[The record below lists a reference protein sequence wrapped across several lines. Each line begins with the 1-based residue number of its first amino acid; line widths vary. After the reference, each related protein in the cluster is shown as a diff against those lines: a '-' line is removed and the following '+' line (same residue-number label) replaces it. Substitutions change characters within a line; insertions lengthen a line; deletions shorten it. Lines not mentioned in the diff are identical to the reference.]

1 MAQEVGVINVEFHD
15 DNDGTI
21 TVVNVPA
28 GTKITEAASKVS

>member
-1 MAQEVGVINVEFHD
+1 MAQEDGLVKVEFHD

-28 GTKITEAASKVS
+28 GTKITEAASKVN